1 VKEMRAKTLNRTI
14 QNMHLIIRE
23 DAKFTKMTESEIL
36 ADTINYL
43 IRHEVNITDYMKK
56 EIKELIKV
64 YKSIAKKEGTEIN
77 G

>member
-1 VKEMRAKTLNRTI
+1 MRAKTLNRTI

-43 IRHEVNITDYMKK
+43 IRHEVNITDYMEK

>member
-1 VKEMRAKTLNRTI
+1 MRAKTLNRTI

-23 DAKFTKMTESEIL
+23 DAKSTKMTESEIL

>member
-1 VKEMRAKTLNRTI
+1 MRAKTLNRTI

>member
-43 IRHEVNITDYMKK
+43 IRHEVNITDYMEK